1 MKIAL
6 IGASGFVGSAIL
18 QELLA
23 RKHQVSAIVTNLSKL
38 PQHPQLSGVAAD
50 AYQASQIAAAVAG
63 HDAVISAFNPG
74 WDKADIQ
81 ALAVKGHDTIV
92 AGVKQAGVKRF
103 LEVGGAGDWKWR
115 PACNWWTPGIPGGME
130 GRRAGRARS
139 VAPPARRKRAGLDLR
154 FAAGLPP
161 PWRTQRQI
169 PAGRRSIAVQRRQA
183 GRYQRGRPGRGHRR
197 RTGKTATSAPPL
209 HRRRGLNPKPG
220 ASGLFTSAPL
230 RLAQRAFRPS
240 EPCHQDARQL
250 PPVESLT
257 QLSPDSIILN

>member
-81 ALAVKGHDTIV
+81 ALAVKGHDAIV
-92 AGVKQAGVKRF
+92 AGVKQAGIKRF
-103 LEVGGAGDWKWR
+103 LEVGGAGSL
-115 PACNWWTPGIPGGME
+115 E
-130 GRRAGRARS
+130 
-139 VAPPARRKRAGLDLR
+139 VAPGVQLVDTPEFPAEWKEGALGVREALRRLREENTLDWT
-154 FAAGLPP
+154 FVSPP
-161 PWRTQRQI
+161 AFLHPGERSGQYRLGGDQLLFNGDK
-169 PAGRRSIAVQRRQA
+169 PADISVEDLAVAIVDELEKPQ
-183 GRYQRGRPGRGHRR
+183 HLRR
-197 RTGKTATSAPPL
+197 RFTAA
-209 HRRRGLNPKPG
+209 
-220 ASGLFTSAPL
+220 A
-230 RLAQRAFRPS
+230 
-240 EPCHQDARQL
+240 
-250 PPVESLT
+250 
-257 QLSPDSIILN
+257 I